1 MNQTSKVSNP
11 AARSSVM
18 LEHGRITYLGRGD
31 GEPMVLLHGINGNAS
46 SWEPQLEAFSASGR
60 VIAWDAPGY
69 GGSDVVGDDLTDL
82 ARAAIAFIRRV
93 SVVPVTLVGHSMGG
107 LVAMKVAILAPSL
120 VKRLVLSCTHPGHAL
135 SRQGEAGERYKRRL
149 HELSNL
155 PPEEYGQRRAKG
167 MLPVGTA
174 AAVFQRVAEIA
185 AESRLEG
192 VSAAAWAIQT
202 VDLKPELVRI
212 QAPTL
217 VITCDQDTV
226 APLVKAQPLLE
237 SIPDVRHLE
246 LSGLGHAPYLEDPSR
261 FNAALVEFLA
271 SA

>member
-1 MNQTSKVSNP
+1 MNQTNKVSSP

-18 LEHGRITYLGRGD
+18 LEHGRISYLGRGE

-46 SWEPQLEAFSASGR
+46 SWEPQLETFSANGR

-69 GGSDVVGDDLTDL
+69 GGSDVVGDDLADL

-93 SVVPVTLVGHSMGG
+93 AVVPVTLVGHSMGG

-135 SRQGEAGERYKRRL
+135 SRQGEADERYKRRL
-149 HELSNL
+149 DELSNL
-155 PPEEYGQRRAKG
+155 SPQEYGQRRAKG
-167 MLPVGTA
+167 MLPAGTA
-174 AAVFQRVAEIA
+174 AAVSQRVADIA

-192 VSAAAWAIQT
+192 VTAAAWAIQT
-202 VDLKPELVRI
+202 ADLKPELVRI
-212 QAPTL
+212 QVPTL

-226 APLVKAQPLLE
+226 APLTKAQPLLA
-237 SIPDVRHLE
+237 SIPDVRHVA
-246 LSGLGHAPYLEDPSR
+246 LSGLGHAPYLEDPHR
-261 FNAALVEFLA
+261 FNAALAAFLA